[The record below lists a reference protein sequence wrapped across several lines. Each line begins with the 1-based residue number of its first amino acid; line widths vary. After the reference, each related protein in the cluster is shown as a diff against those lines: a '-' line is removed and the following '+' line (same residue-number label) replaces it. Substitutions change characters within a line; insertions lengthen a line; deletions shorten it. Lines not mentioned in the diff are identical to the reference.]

1 MEVVAFVGPSGTGK
15 SHRALAVAHEH
26 KSEAIIDD
34 GLLIKGTKILAG
46 FSAKSEQNRIQAVK
60 RAIFSD
66 SEHVEAVKK
75 AMRDANIERVLV
87 IGTSANMAF
96 KICQRLDL
104 PEPVKVIRI
113 QDIASKHE
121 ISKARQIRLKEG
133 KHIVPVPTVELKPH
147 LSGIL
152 IDLPHHLFA
161 RRKTTRP
168 TEEKSIVRPAFSYY
182 GKLVVSD
189 YVVIDIINI
198 IVGKLTGIEKVTNIK
213 VRRPSDPVKGM
224 TVYIDIVLYYGTNIF
239 ELVRILQLKIKEKV
253 ETMTAMRVKE
263 VNIDVKSLAVRP
275 ANKTGK
281 TSKGGQ
287 PS

>member
-15 SHRALAVAHEH
+15 SHRALAVAHDN

-66 SEHVEAVKK
+66 QEHVDEVKK
-75 AMRDANIERVLV
+75 AIAEAKIERLLV
-87 IGTSANMAF
+87 IGTSENMAL
-96 KICQRLDL
+96 KICLRLGL
-104 PEPVKVIRI
+104 PKPAKFVKI

-121 ISKARQIRLKEG
+121 INRARQIRLKEG

-152 IDLPHHLFA
+152 VDLPHHLFS
-161 RRKTTRP
+161 RKKKIRVSD
-168 TEEKSIVRPAFSYY
+168 EKSIVRPSFSYY
-182 GKLVVSD
+182 GKLAISD
-189 YVVIDIINI
+189 YVVIDIVNI
-198 IVGKLTGIEKVTNIK
+198 IVGKIRGIDRVPNIK

-224 TVYIDIVLYYGTNIF
+224 TIYIDLVLFYGANIF
-239 ELVRILQLKIKEKV
+239 EVVSALQHKVKEKV
-253 ETMTAMRVKE
+253 EMMTAMRVKE
-263 VNIDVKSLAVRP
+263 VNVDVKSLSVAS
-275 ANKTGK
+275 ADKK
-281 TSKGGQ
+281 
-287 PS
+287 